1 MFIELISNYGLF
13 LLKTLTVVIS
23 ILVILSFAIN
33 SKKSKSEG
41 DLEVTNVNEELA
53 GLEENIKKN
62 ILANSDFKKFIKSRK
77 KNKKVLDKR
86 LFILDFKG
94 NIKAS
99 EIVSLRRE
107 ISGVLLSFKKGDEVL
122 LRLENSGGTV
132 HEHGLAASQL
142 KRIKDKKIPL
152 TICVDKV
159 AASGGYMMA
168 CVANKII
175 SSPFAIVGSIGVLAQ
190 VPNFNKLLKSKGIAL
205 GRTQGYLAGID
216 DYISKP
222 FDPDELSARVKNVI
236 NRQERLLKEAARF
249 ADIDVSKMAKQITE
263 IKSMLTDQNPLNK
276 ENSIDIPSF
285 TPREAS
291 VLQLVAEGLMNKEIA
306 RQLETSIRNVEKYVS
321 RLFIK
326 TSTSSRTEL
335 VRYALENHLV
345 K

>member
-190 VPNFNKLLKSKGIAL
+190 VPNFNKLLKSKGIDFEQHTAGNYKRTVTMFGENTDKDREKLGEQLEDIHVLFKDFIVSQRKDIDIEKVATGEYWYGKSAL
-205 GRTQGYLAGID
+205 ALNLVDQIMTSDEYILSMRDKFSIVRVKYKPSTTFAD
-216 DYISKP
+216 KISK
-222 FDPDELSARVKNVI
+222 FSSKLSKKFFNDLSQKNH
-236 NRQERLLKEAARF
+236 
-249 ADIDVSKMAKQITE
+249 DD
-263 IKSMLTDQNPLNK
+263 
-276 ENSIDIPSF
+276 SIF
-285 TPREAS
+285 
-291 VLQLVAEGLMNKEIA
+291 K
-306 RQLETSIRNVEKYVS
+306 
-321 RLFIK
+321 
-326 TSTSSRTEL
+326 
-335 VRYALENHLV
+335 
-345 K
+345 